1 MYVYAYPEMSILQAG
16 HKCSLNLAVPLACS
30 CRHRENHEV
39 PSKQI
44 LSPAVCM
51 SSRAIPFSLYSE
63 SWLALSFR
71 KRTKVL
77 CVCMCVCVCVREC
90 ASLFS
95 KPLFFL
101 SFSFFPSFFLSLN
114 WRKSNVCCRKILV
127 PTVSEGRG
135 GGGLEY
141 SKERELF
148 LVWWQRWW
156 PCTWA
161 RGDKVV
167 LSQ

>member
-1 MYVYAYPEMSILQAG
+1 MYAYPEMSILQAG

-101 SFSFFPSFFLSLN
+101 SFSFFPSFFLSFFFFL
-114 WRKSNVCCRKILV
+114 RKW
-127 PTVSEGRG
+127 
-135 GGGLEY
+135 
-141 SKERELF
+141 LF
-148 LVWWQRWW
+148 VHKYRVQPSCSHYKTDSMFSHHSWSSRL
-156 PCTWA
+156 
-161 RGDKVV
+161 
-167 LSQ
+167 